1 MFLGT
6 ELCLW
11 LAILFFT
18 SGLSSRLCS
27 FFAIL
32 LAFLFGLRFFKPDA
46 DLLLLCSALLFTV
59 AADCFLVLPS
69 KLEYRFQIVGTG
81 LFCFT
86 QIFYFLYLFFKTES
100 KKMRIIHAAVR
111 ACAVVLAEIAVVCV
125 LQDDLDFLSVLSL
138 FYVANLAVSVVFAYM
153 QGLERLPFAIGLTLF
168 LCCDL
173 FVGLSVAIGSYI
185 QVAESSLLYK
195 IVFADFNFVWFF
207 YLPSQTL
214 LATYVALQSEKK

>member
-1 MFLGT
+1 
-6 ELCLW
+6 
-11 LAILFFT
+11 
-18 SGLSSRLCS
+18 
-27 FFAIL
+27 
-32 LAFLFGLRFFKPDA
+32 
-46 DLLLLCSALLFTV
+46 
-59 AADCFLVLPS
+59 
-69 KLEYRFQIVGTG
+69 
-81 LFCFT
+81 
-86 QIFYFLYLFFKTES
+86 
-100 KKMRIIHAAVR
+100 MRIIHAAVR

>member
-11 LAILFFT
+11 IAILFFT

-27 FFAIL
+27 FFSIL

-46 DLLLLCSALLFTV
+46 DLLLLCSGLLFTV

-69 KLEYRFQIVGTG
+69 PLEYKFQVVGTG
-81 LFCFT
+81 LFCIT
-86 QIFYFLYLFFKTES
+86 QMFYFVYLLLNTEG
-100 KKMRIIHAAVR
+100 KKMRIIHAVVR
-111 ACAVVLAEIAVVCV
+111 ASAVVIAEIAVICV
-125 LQDDLDFLSVLSL
+125 LRENLDVLSVLSL
-138 FYVANLAVSVVFAYM
+138 FYVANLAVSVAFAYT

-207 YLPSQTL
+207 YLPSQVL